1 MLSTIL
7 LCLSALCFIAVFG
20 IHIHIINSD
29 DFYGYTSSPLLKSI
43 PWLSAHVLA
52 VIPECLAFEVQ
63 WIWMFLINLAVV
75 YLLGPVFTRF
85 YIRRFARG
93 KWLGV
98 DMFTALVIAT
108 VTLIIGYITIL

>member
-1 MLSTIL
+1 MLSIIL

-43 PWLSAHVLA
+43 PWLSGHVLA
-52 VIPECLAFEVQ
+52 IIPECLAFEVF
-63 WIWMFLINLAVV
+63 WIWMFFINLAIV
-75 YLLGPVFTRF
+75 YLLGPAFTRF

-93 KWLGV
+93 KGLGV
-98 DMFTALVIAT
+98 DMFTALVAGM
-108 VTLIIGYITIL
+108 VLLIIGSILL

>member
-20 IHIHIINSD
+20 IHIYIINSGEV
-29 DFYGYTSSPLLKSI
+29 YGYTRSLILRSI
-43 PWLSAHVLA
+43 PWLSGHVFA
-52 VIPECLAFEVQ
+52 VIPECLAFEVY

-75 YLLGPVFTRF
+75 YLLGPTFTRF

-93 KWLGV
+93 KGLVV
-98 DMFTALVIAT
+98 DMFTALVIAI
-108 VTLIIGYITIL
+108 VALIIGYVTI